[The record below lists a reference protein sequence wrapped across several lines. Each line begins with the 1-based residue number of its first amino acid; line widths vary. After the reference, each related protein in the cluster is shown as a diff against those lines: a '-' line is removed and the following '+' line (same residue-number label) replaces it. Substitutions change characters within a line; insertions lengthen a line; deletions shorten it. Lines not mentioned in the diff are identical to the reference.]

1 MASFFGLHVLRK
13 QINEDNREAFC
24 KRVPL
29 FLYLC
34 RMKKYV
40 DVIVP
45 LPIASQYTYSRPSDL
60 EESVQEGC
68 RVVVSFGRKKFYTAI
83 VTRVHYVAPD
93 GYETKDIEEVLDT
106 SPVLLPRQFLFW
118 EWLSSYYLCTL
129 GDVYK
134 AAMPSG
140 MKIESETVVVYN
152 DEFEALQPLGDS
164 EQRVLDLLSTDKEQC
179 ITQLQRAVGLK
190 NILPVVKRLLEKEA
204 IFVKE
209 DLKRNYKPRT
219 EARVRLMDR
228 GLDDE
233 GMRTLFDSMGRAK
246 KQLAL
251 LMKYVE
257 LSGWMGRNE
266 FLKEVTKKT
275 LLEKSGATT
284 SVFNGL
290 VDKGIFEVYYQEI
303 GRLDKSEV
311 ATLESNA
318 LNPAQQEAFR
328 AILDNFHQKNVCLLH
343 GVTSSGKT
351 EIYIHL
357 IQEVLKTGKQVLYL
371 LPEIAL
377 TTQITERLKRVFG
390 KRLGVYHSKFPDAE
404 RVEIWKKQ
412 LGEEEYDVILGVRS
426 SIFLPFKRLGL
437 VIVDEEHE
445 NTYKQQDPA
454 PRYHARS
461 SAIMLASMYGAKVLL
476 GTATPSVESYFNATT
491 GKYGLVELKE
501 RYKDIQL
508 PHIERVDIKELA
520 RQKRMQGPFSPL
532 LVKEIH
538 DALERKEQ
546 VILFQN
552 RRGFAPMMECH
563 TCSWVPKCKNC
574 DVSLTYHKGL
584 NQLTCHYCGCTYQV
598 PKSCPACG
606 GVELMNRGFGTER
619 IEDDIQLI
627 FPTARVAR
635 MDLDTTRTR
644 SAYEKIIA
652 DFEQGKTDIL
662 IGTQM
667 VSKGLD
673 FQHVSVVGILNADTM
688 LNYPDFRSYER
699 AFQLMAQVAGR
710 AGRKNK
716 QGLVIL
722 QTKSPDLP
730 VIHQVMR
737 NDYEQLYY
745 DQLAER
751 QLFRYPPYY
760 RLIYVYLKHRN
771 ESVLDLAAD
780 VMAALLRT
788 GLGDRVLG
796 PDKPPIA
803 RIQTLYIKKMI
814 VKVEQTASMA
824 KVRDY
829 LLAVQRSIIE
839 DERFRSLIVY
849 YDVDPQ

>member
-1 MASFFGLHVLRK
+1 
-13 QINEDNREAFC
+13 
-24 KRVPL
+24 
-29 FLYLC
+29 
-34 RMKKYV
+34 MKKYV

-45 LPIASQYTYSRPSDL
+45 LPIASQYTYSLPSEL
-60 EESVQEGC
+60 EANVCEGC
-68 RVVVSFGRKKFYTAI
+68 RVVVPFGRKKFYTAI
-83 VTRVHYVAPD
+83 VTKVHYAAPE
-93 GYETKDIEEVLDT
+93 GYETKDIEEVLDA
-106 SPVLLPRQFLFW
+106 SPVLLPRQLEFW
-118 EWLSSYYLCTL
+118 EWISTYYLCTL

-140 MKIESETVVVYN
+140 MKLESETVVVYN
-152 DEFEALQPLGDS
+152 DEFEATHPLSDS
-164 EQRVLDLLSTDKEQC
+164 EQRLLDLLSADKEQC
-179 ITQLQRAVGLK
+179 VTQLQRSVGLK
-190 NILPVVKRLLEKEA
+190 NVLPVIKRLLDKEA

-219 EARVRLMDR
+219 EARVRLANSS
-228 GLDDE
+228 LDE
-233 GMRTLFDSMGRAK
+233 QGMMALFNDLSRAK
-246 KQLAL
+246 KQLAV

-257 LSGWMGRNE
+257 LSGWAGRGE
-266 FLKEVTKKT
+266 YLKEVTKKE
-275 LLEKSGATT
+275 LLDKAGATST
-284 SVFNGL
+284 IFNGL
-290 VDKGIFEVYYQEI
+290 VDKGIFEVYFQEI
-303 GRLDKSEV
+303 GRLDKSSV
-311 ATLESNA
+311 ATSDSHA
-318 LNPAQQEAFR
+318 LNPSQQEAFTS
-328 AILDNFHQKNVCLLH
+328 ILNIFRQKNVCLLH

-351 EIYIHL
+351 EVYINL
-357 IQEVLKTGKQVLYL
+357 IKEVLKQNGQVLYL

-390 KRLGVYHSKFPDAE
+390 NRLGVYHSKFPDAE
-404 RVEIWKKQ
+404 RVEIWQKQ
-412 LGEEEYDVILGVRS
+412 LDEEEYDVILGVRS
-426 SIFLPFKRLGL
+426 SIFLPFKRLKL

-476 GTATPSVESYFNATT
+476 GTATPSIETYYNATN

-508 PHIERVDIKELA
+508 PHIECVDIKELA
-520 RQKRMQGPFSPL
+520 RQKRMKGPFSPL

-538 DALERKEQ
+538 DALERREQ

-552 RRGFAPMMECH
+552 RRGFAPMIECH
-563 TCSWVPKCKNC
+563 TCGWVPKCKNC

-584 NQLTCHYCGCTYQV
+584 NQLTCHYCGCAYQV
-598 PKSCPACG
+598 PRSCPACS
-606 GVELMNRGFGTER
+606 GVELQHKGFGTER
-619 IEDDIQLI
+619 IEDDIKLI
-627 FPTARVAR
+627 FPEARVAR

-644 SAYEKIIA
+644 SAYERIIA

-688 LNYPDFRSYER
+688 LNYPDFRSHER

-710 AGRKNK
+710 AGRKK
-716 QGLVIL
+716 KRGLVIL

-737 NDYEQLYY
+737 NDYEQLYL
-745 DQLAER
+745 DQVAER
-751 QLFRYPPYY
+751 QMFRYPPFY
-760 RLIYVYLKHRN
+760 RLIYVYLKHRR
-771 ESVLDLAAD
+771 EDVLNQAAD
-780 VMAALLRT
+780 AMAQYLRN

-829 LLAVQRSIIE
+829 LMSVQRAIIE